1 MMGMKPENVNSSDAT
16 IIPYND
22 SNSYLLDSKSF
33 IERSDIV
40 VPDNAT
46 LVIGDVIITPK
57 ELKLCMK
64 LLRKMVMNEY
74 PEEFI

>member
-1 MMGMKPENVNSSDAT
+1 MMDMKPENVNSFDAT

-22 SNSYLLDSKSF
+22 SNSYWLDSKSF
-33 IERSDIV
+33 IKGSDIV

>member
-1 MMGMKPENVNSSDAT
+1 MIGMKPENVNSFDAT
-16 IIPYND
+16 TIPYND
-22 SNSYLLDSKSF
+22 SNSYRLDSKSF
-33 IERSDIV
+33 IKRSDIV